1 MWAAAYPPRPNLIA
15 NPLIAQTQ
23 PERHDGEPQPGAP
36 LTTAVSDNIDAVAAF
51 YAREESKISRPRDV
65 IERMSAFVGRPVY
78 LGCVVA
84 FVALWTLSNVFAPRF
99 GRSQFD
105 PPPFFWLQGIVAL
118 LGFLVATAV
127 LIRQTRLARLAE
139 QHAHLDLQVNLL
151 TEQKSTKIIQLLE
164 ELRRD
169 WPGVANRHDQ
179 EVVEMQK
186 PTDPHAVLAA
196 IATTRTDKQG
206 GS

>member
-1 MWAAAYPPRPNLIA
+1 MTTKIE
-15 NPLIAQTQ
+15 
-23 PERHDGEPQPGAP
+23 PESHDDEPEIPVTA
-36 LTTAVSDNIDAVAAF
+36 AVSENIDAVAAF
-51 YAREESKISRPRDV
+51 YASEDSKISRPRDL
-65 IERMSAFVGRPVY
+65 IERMSLFVGRPVY

-84 FVALWTLSNVFAPRF
+84 FVALWTLDNVAAEHF
-99 GRSQFD
+99 GWVQFD
-105 PPPFFWLQGIVAL
+105 PPPFLWLQGIVAL
-118 LGFLVATAV
+118 LGLLVGTAV
-127 LIRQTRLARLAE
+127 LIRQSRLARLAE

-169 WPGVANRHDQ
+169 WPGVADRHDQ

-196 IATTRTDKQG
+196 IATKRTDKQG
-206 GS
+206 SD